1 MEVILRLE
9 QPSEYRVVEEL
20 TREAFWN
27 RHVPGCNEH
36 YLVHVMRSC
45 GAFIG
50 ELDVV
55 AEINGLIVGNIMY
68 TKATILGDDGITRE
82 AICFGPISVL
92 PSYWGKGVGSELIKF
107 TINRAK
113 EMGYPAVLIYGDPD
127 YYKRFG
133 FVPAEKFGIGSSN
146 NMYLDA
152 LQALELYEGALKGC
166 EGRFFEDEVYNVDEA
181 EAERFDETFTHK
193 KLSSDLPNQ
202 EKFLKLLGLCRP
214 RP

>member
-181 EAERFDETFTHK
+181 EAERFDETFPHK

-202 EKFLKLLGLCRP
+202 ERFRHLLGLCRP